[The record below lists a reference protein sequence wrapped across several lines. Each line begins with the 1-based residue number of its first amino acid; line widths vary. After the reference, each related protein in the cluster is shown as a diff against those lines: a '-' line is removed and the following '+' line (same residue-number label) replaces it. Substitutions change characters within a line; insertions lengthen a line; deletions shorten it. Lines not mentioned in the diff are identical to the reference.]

1 MALMVVAGAAL
12 SEATEITIGS
22 VLLVATIIALAV
34 KAIGSSQAWVD
45 RRAKQASGG
54 RIDALAETVEGIAR
68 QVGTNGGKTVQ
79 GQLGLLSERL
89 GGLESTVRNIAARQ
103 SPAYLTAVLA
113 GQILPTP
120 AEAEGMTV
128 AELVRAIEVRGGEL
142 ATAAI
147 REGGSPCG

>member
-1 MALMVVAGAAL
+1 MC
-12 SEATEITIGS
+12 
-22 VLLVATIIALAV
+22 
-34 KAIGSSQAWVD
+34 
-45 RRAKQASGG
+45 
-54 RIDALAETVEGIAR
+54 
-68 QVGTNGGKTVQ
+68 
-79 GQLGLLSERL
+79 
-89 GGLESTVRNIAARQ
+89 NIAARQ